1 VINVVIKYKKIIYVI
16 RSENSRNLEDSN
28 TDNYLIMEE
37 QRIDF
42 IHDFEP
48 AWYATSLSTPIGL

>member
-1 VINVVIKYKKIIYVI
+1 
-16 RSENSRNLEDSN
+16 
-28 TDNYLIMEE
+28 MEG

-48 AWYATSLSTPIGL
+48 ASYATSLSTPIWTEEG